1 MRLSEEFDI
10 IQEEMRR
17 VLAWFEWR
25 ATWWEN
31 LLSIRQD
38 GDPDIVDGLSAY
50 AFKQAHLAHH
60 MAARCAADWLLEL
73 NKQGIQPEWA
83 EGYAGIIKKKKQSN
97 PANVED
103 VLPEDVLDD
112 DEILDFDEIP
122 SDTEEEDE
130 NDLDDFDDFEFDD

>member
-1 MRLSEEFDI
+1 MRWSEEFDI

-31 LLSIRQD
+31 LVSIGQG
-38 GDPDIVDGLSAY
+38 GDPDIVDGSSAY

-60 MAARCAADWLLEL
+60 IAARCAADWLPEL

-83 EGYAGIIKKKKQSN
+83 GGYANIIKKKERSN

-112 DEILDFDEIP
+112 DEILDFDETT
-122 SDTEEEDE
+122 SDAEEDE
-130 NDLDDFDDFEFDD
+130 DEFDDFDDFEFDD